1 MKLLED
7 NQKPD
12 VLVLID
18 GYDWNREKANRKS
31 CIDVAIE
38 AQGLTGLVRS
48 HGRQLA
54 LYCIVHEEDHER
66 QTQYGQLGHHLCP
79 MNGNRPTE
87 IVKTVQELVHLIQR
101 DQPRKLIVIG
111 HDGVLGPLCEAA
123 RRINAEICV
132 WSTGTSVSQAL
143 RPYSNWQLS
152 DLLPTVQFSR
162 TVAGLW
168 LDIEN
173 HLITMSK
180 NGMSISMTAYRQ
192 ALLAIGDRLGVTIQ
206 TWQAWADWS
215 SLRDRKDEDPQRDLE
230 RIGIKTYYQIGV
242 PGKSTNDMAI
252 VGSIHESLE
261 RNAEI
266 DTYLIG
272 TGDGDFIPPVN
283 AIQAHGKRA
292 VVIALRGSLSQSL
305 AACVDE
311 VIYLDDYLPFTQTA
325 KPLEDEMD
333 GACPS
338 SDTLAALFSVAHLLR
353 KNRWSYVYRSKLP
366 RWISASWV
374 DKAIN
379 EKLLCAAE
387 GSVIT
392 INAANRTAIQ
402 GCAFEAWLSN
412 LLYYCYHK
420 PNPFAYVDT
429 ALLFT
434 KARANQDFAGH
445 SFSQERRSFLNY
457 LDAATTAHLIT
468 KEKMP
473 HPNTPERTI
482 YVWRLI

>member
-1 MKLLED
+1 MQLLEN

-18 GYDWNREKANRKS
+18 GYDWTREKANGKS
-31 CIDVAIE
+31 IIDVAFE
-38 AQGLTGLVRS
+38 AQVLTGLLRS
-48 HGRQLA
+48 HGKQLA
-54 LYCIVHEEDHER
+54 LYCIVHEDDHER
-66 QTQYGQLGHHLCP
+66 QAQYGQLGHHLRP

-87 IVKTVQELVHLIQR
+87 IVKTVQELVHLIER
-101 DQPRKLIVIG
+101 NQPRKLIVIG
-111 HDGVLGPLCEAA
+111 HDSVLGPLCEAA
-123 RRINAEICV
+123 HRINAEVCV
-132 WSTGTSVSQAL
+132 WSTGTSVSREM

-152 DLLPTVQFSR
+152 DLLPTVETSR
-162 TVAGLW
+162 PVAGLW

-215 SLRDRKDEDPQRDLE
+215 SIRDRNDEDPQRALE
-230 RIGIKTYYQIGV
+230 QIGIKTYYQIGV

-252 VGSIHESLE
+252 VGSIHEALE
-261 RNAEI
+261 RNAAI
-266 DTYLIG
+266 DIYLIG

-283 AIQAHGKRA
+283 AIRAHGKRA
-292 VVIALRGSLSQSL
+292 VLIALRGSLSQSL
-305 AACVDE
+305 AACADE
-311 VIYLDDYLPFTQTA
+311 VIYLDDYLPCTQTA
-325 KPLEDEMD
+325 STLEDEMD
-333 GACPS
+333 ETCASP
-338 SDTLAALFSVAHLLR
+338 DALAALFSVAHLLR
-353 KNRWSYVYRSKLP
+353 KNRWSYVYRSKLS
-366 RWISASWV
+366 RWIPASLV
-374 DKAIN
+374 DRAIK
-379 EKLLCAAE
+379 EKLLCIAE
-387 GSVIT
+387 DSVVT

-420 PNPFAYVDT
+420 PNPFPYVDT

-434 KARANQDFAGH
+434 KAQANHDFAGN

-457 LDAATTAHLIT
+457 LDAAAAANLII

-473 HPNTPERTI
+473 HPNSPEHTI
-482 YVWRLI
+482 YSWRLI